1 MSKPI
6 NKIVIVG
13 GGSAGWMSAAT
24 FIKRLADREV
34 VLIEDPN
41 TPTVGVG
48 ESTLGFINEWLRLVD
63 IKDEDFMKACNATY
77 KLSIRFTDFYKK
89 GAGSFHYPF
98 GSVNTE
104 GNLHGKN
111 DWYYKK
117 MLYPDT
123 HVSDYADCV
132 YPIMALVNQN
142 RIAENGTF
150 PNYHMG
156 NDVAY
161 HFDAVKFAIW
171 LRDQYCKPKGVK
183 HIQAFVKHVEVGED
197 GVEYLLLDS
206 GEKVYADLFVDC
218 TGFRSILLGEALKE
232 PFVSYGDILPNNS
245 AWAAQVP
252 YDNKREEIVEYTDCH
267 AIGNGW
273 VWNTPL
279 WSRLGIGYVY
289 SDKYIDDEGALQE
302 FKDHLKWRGKLREDQ
317 QFRKIK
323 FKTGIANRLWVKNVC
338 AIGLSAGFIEPLES
352 NGLYSVHMFLVR
364 LIRSLDRDNE
374 RLVTQ
379 WDRDGFNYSCRVM
392 FDGFAQFVALHYSLS
407 VRNDTEYWRAVCNR
421 NYCDVDKSMTEGI
434 SHTSSFIEAY
444 KVKFQHNRYGDDGIN
459 AVGTGMYYF
468 PVDLHLSHSYNYLD
482 NNLLREFQDIT
493 NKLNEKKNYWN
504 YLASKQPT
512 VYDYMKERI
521 YYDEEEGREV

>member
-24 FIKRLADREV
+24 FIKRIPDREI
-34 VLIEDPN
+34 VLVEDPN

-98 GSVNTE
+98 GTLNTE
-104 GNLHGKN
+104 GNLHGLN

-117 MLYPDT
+117 ILYPDT

-142 RIAENGTF
+142 RISDNCSL
-150 PNYHMG
+150 PNYNFS
-156 NDVAY
+156 NDAAY

-171 LRDQYCKPKGVK
+171 LRDHFCKPKGVK
-183 HIQAFVKHVEVGED
+183 HIQALVKHVEVNEE

-218 TGFRSILLGEALKE
+218 TGFKSLLLGEALKE
-232 PFVSYGDILPNNS
+232 PFVSYDHILPNNS

-279 WSRLGIGYVY
+279 WSRLGIGYVF
-289 SDKYIDDEGALQE
+289 SDRYIDNDGALDE
-302 FKDHLKWRGKLREDQ
+302 FKAHLRWRGKLRDDQ
-317 QFRKIK
+317 TFRLIK
-323 FKTGIANRLWVKNVC
+323 FKTGISRRLWVKNVC

-364 LIRSLDRDNE
+364 LLRSIDRDKE
-374 RLVTQ
+374 HLVTQ
-379 WDRDGFNYSCRVM
+379 WDRDGFNYACRVM
-392 FDGFAQFVALHYSLS
+392 FDGFAQFVAVHYSMS
-407 VRNDTEYWRAVCNR
+407 VRNDTEYWRDVGSR
-421 NYCDVDKSMTEGI
+421 HYCDVDMSLQEGSSTNGGFLNAFKSKY
-434 SHTSSFIEAY
+434 HD
-444 KVKFQHNRYGDDGIN
+444 NRFPFDGVN

-468 PVDLHLSHSYNYLD
+468 PVDLHLSHSYNYL
-482 NNLLREFQDIT
+482 NNDLVREFQDVT
-493 NKLNEKKNYWN
+493 NKLNAKKDYWN
-504 YLASKQPT
+504 YIASQQPK
-512 VYDYMKERI
+512 VYDFMKERI
-521 YYDEEEGREV
+521 YHGEE